1 MEVTMKF
8 IRHLFLIFTIFL
20 IVACKEPEAGFVFL
34 ENATNEALHVTAMVD
49 GVNSTS
55 KPLVFNL
62 NPGQKDGWRFIVDK
76 KDVKNPD
83 STFKSLLIKSEKCER
98 TIDRSVLENNLRKNG
113 AWILRI
119 DSTLFFC

>member
-1 MEVTMKF
+1 MDF
-8 IRHLFLIFTIFL
+8 IRHLFLIFTVLL
-20 IVACKEPEAGFVFL
+20 IAACKEPEAGFLFL
-34 ENATNEALHVTAMVD
+34 ENATNRALQVTAEFD

-62 NPGQKDGWRFIVDK
+62 NPGQKDGWRFIADNK
-76 KDVKNPD
+76 EVKSAD

-98 TIDRSVLENNLRKNG
+98 KFDRSALENHLRKNG

-119 DSTLFFC
+119 DSTLFSC